1 MKSVSFIKCIFLE
14 FMLCLRKQKI
24 VGQYMSLIILWQGI
38 FYDTENIFNLIS
50 LRFLKKYV
58 VCTKNK
64 TCYIDIDI
72 VLWNKSDL
80 RYMLSYT
87 MTTHHI

>member
-1 MKSVSFIKCIFLE
+1 MFEKAKDSRSIYELDY
-14 FMLCLRKQKI
+14 FMTRYYLRYRKYFQ
-24 VGQYMSLIILWQGI
+24 S
-38 FYDTENIFNLIS
+38 NIFKI
-50 LRFLKKYV
+50 FKKYV

-87 MTTHHI
+87 MTTLHI

>member
-1 MKSVSFIKCIFLE
+1 MFEKAKDSRSIYELDYFMTRYFLRYN
-14 FMLCLRKQKI
+14 LTK
-24 VGQYMSLIILWQGI
+24 
-38 FYDTENIFNLIS
+38 NIFNLIS
-50 LRFLKKYV
+50 LRFF
-58 VCTKNK
+58 KNMLCAQK